1 MRTSPISLLSLLFG
15 LPALIAAAHNVPEKF
30 SAEHP
35 SSSELICHD
44 TTCYP
49 KVFVATD
56 EFQIIHDDQELP
68 SGLHVRLN
76 LETGKKE
83 AKINVV
89 DTADD
94 TNNAVVVVQN
104 DGDSQPAAVDTPK
117 PIPRVPV
124 SPDGA
129 IKPPISA
136 SAGEALEFS
145 DSLETLSNH
154 KSHSTAELSHALLS
168 LEDLVHEIYWG
179 LQIAAPKY
187 VSPLL
192 TLVSSSPEATIRS
205 NAALVLGSALSNN
218 PKALSLA
225 TSDYSVRPIR
235 SLLTSLDKETDHNA
249 RARILYALNQAI
261 KSPMT
266 RTDFL
271 AAEGLPTLHR
281 LFKNGDAE
289 FMGRVAIVIEDN
301 FLNEDMLPDTLQD
314 TESMKKQADGS
325 VRFNP
330 TRDGIDE
337 RKFCSLFEDALLNA
351 SAKEGMDEGVKE
363 KIFSALSALKRKYL
377 GHKECISGKE
387 FLGWLD
393 ALADLE
399 GRSYGDIEA
408 EGDEPLKLSAYDN
421 RDLFV

>member
-15 LPALIAAAHNVPEKF
+15 LPALIAAAHNVPDKF
-30 SAEHP
+30 STERS
-35 SSSELICHD
+35 SSSELICHNTD
-44 TTCYP
+44 CYP

-56 EFQIIHDDQELP
+56 EFQSIHDDQELP

-76 LETGKKE
+76 FETGKKE

-89 DTADD
+89 GAADD
-94 TNNAVVVVQN
+94 TNNAVVVIQN
-104 DGDSQPAAVDTPK
+104 DNSESVAADTPK

-124 SPDGA
+124 SLDGA

-136 SAGEALEFS
+136 SAGEALAFS
-145 DSLETLSNH
+145 DSLEILSTH
-154 KSHSTAELSHALLS
+154 KSHSTSELSHALLS
-168 LEDLVHEIYWG
+168 LEELVHEIYWG

-192 TLVSSSPEATIRS
+192 ALVSGSSEATIRS

-218 PKALSLA
+218 PKALSSA
-225 TSDYSVRPIR
+225 TSDHSVRLIR
-235 SLLTSLDKETDHNA
+235 NLLSSLDKETDNNA

-261 KSPMT
+261 KSPAT

-271 AAEGLPTLHR
+271 TAEGLPTLHR

-289 FMGRVAIVIEDN
+289 FMGKAAIVIEDN
-301 FLNEDMLPDTLQD
+301 FLNEDMVPDT
-314 TESMKKQADGS
+314 EFMKQADGS

-337 RKFCSLFEDALLNA
+337 RKFCSLFEDALLNV
-351 SAKEGMDEGVKE
+351 SAKEGVDGDVKE
-363 KIFSALSALKRKYL
+363 KVFSALSALKRKYL
-377 GHKECISGKE
+377 GHKECMSSKE
-387 FLGWLD
+387 FLEWLS
-393 ALADLE
+393 AQADL
-399 GRSYGDIEA
+399 GGKSYGEIEE
-408 EGDEPLKLSAYDN
+408 EGDQPLKLMAYDN

>member
-15 LPALIAAAHNVPEKF
+15 LPALIAAAHNVPDKF
-30 SAEHP
+30 STEGP
-35 SSSELICHD
+35 SPSELICHD
-44 TTCYP
+44 TICYP

-83 AKINVV
+83 AKINIV
-89 DTADD
+89 DAADD
-94 TNNAVVVVQN
+94 TNNAVVVIQN
-104 DGDSQPAAVDTPK
+104 DNDSESAVIDTPK

-124 SPDGA
+124 SLDGA

-136 SAGEALEFS
+136 SAGEALAFS
-145 DSLETLSNH
+145 DSLEILSSY
-154 KSHSTAELSHALLS
+154 KSHSTSELSHALLS

-192 TLVSSSPEATIRS
+192 ALVSSSPEATIRS
-205 NAALVLGSALSNN
+205 NAALVIGSALSNN
-218 PKALSLA
+218 PKALSSA
-225 TSDYSVRPIR
+225 TSDHSVRLIR
-235 SLLTSLDKETDHNA
+235 SLLSSLDKETDNNA

-261 KSPMT
+261 KSPAT

-271 AAEGLPTLHR
+271 TAEGLPTLHR

-289 FMGRVAIVIEDN
+289 FMGKAAIVIEDN
-301 FLNEDMLPDTLQD
+301 FLNEDMLPDT
-314 TESMKKQADGS
+314 EFMKKQADGS

-351 SAKEGMDEGVKE
+351 SAKEGVDEDVKE
-363 KIFSALSALKRKYL
+363 KVFSALSALKRKYL
-377 GHKECISGKE
+377 GHKECMSSKE
-387 FLGWLD
+387 FLGWLG
-393 ALADLE
+393 AQADL
-399 GRSYGDIEA
+399 GGKSYGEIEE
-408 EGDEPLKLSAYDN
+408 EGDQPLKLMAYDN

>member
-1 MRTSPISLLSLLFG
+1 MRTSSISLLSLLFG
-15 LPALIAAAHNVPEKF
+15 LPALVTATYNVPDKF
-30 SAEHP
+30 STEHS

-44 TTCYP
+44 TNCYP

-56 EFQIIHDDQELP
+56 EFQVIHDDQELP
-68 SGLHVRLN
+68 PGLHVRLN

-83 AKINVV
+83 AKINVI
-89 DTADD
+89 DAADD
-94 TNNAVVVVQN
+94 TNNAIVVIQN
-104 DGDSQPAAVDTPK
+104 EDSYSEPAVVDTPK

-124 SPDGA
+124 SLDGA

-136 SAGEALEFS
+136 SASEALAFS
-145 DSLETLSNH
+145 DSLEILSSH
-154 KSHSTAELSHALLS
+154 KSHSASELSHALLS
-168 LEDLVHEIYWG
+168 LEELVHEIYWG

-192 TLVSSSPEATIRS
+192 TLVSSSPEAIIRS

-218 PKALSLA
+218 PKALSSA
-225 TSDYSVRPIR
+225 TSDHSVRLIR
-235 SLLTSLDKETDHNA
+235 SLLSSLDKETDNNA

-261 KSPMT
+261 KSPTT

-271 AAEGLPTLHR
+271 SADGLPTLHR

-289 FMGRVAIVIEDN
+289 FMGKAAIVIEDN
-301 FLNEDMLPDTLQD
+301 FLNEDMLPDT
-314 TESMKKQADGS
+314 EFMKKQADGL

-330 TRDGIDE
+330 ARDGTEE

-351 SAKEGMDEGVKE
+351 SAKEGVDEDIKGKV
-363 KIFSALSALKRKYL
+363 FSALSALKRKYL
-377 GHKECISGKE
+377 GHKECMSSKE
-387 FLGWLD
+387 FLGWLS
-393 ALADLE
+393 AQTDLG
-399 GRSYGDIEA
+399 GRSYGEIEE
-408 EGDEPLKLSAYDN
+408 EGDQPLKLMAYDN